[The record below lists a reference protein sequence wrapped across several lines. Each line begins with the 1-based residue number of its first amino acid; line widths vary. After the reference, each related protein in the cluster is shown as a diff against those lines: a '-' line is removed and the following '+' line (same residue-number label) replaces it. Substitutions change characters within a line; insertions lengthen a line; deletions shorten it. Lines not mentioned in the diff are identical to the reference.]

1 MFKDLGIKGRVLLL
15 TLLPTSLLAMVLGGY
30 FTWVQLS
37 DMRAQLIERGQL
49 IAEQLAPLA
58 ATALARK
65 DTAVLNRIANEALDQ
80 PDVRAVTFLDARQ
93 ERLAH
98 AGPSMLTVAPAGD
111 ASHLSMSTELDTTHF
126 LLPVLG
132 RHHSLSGATEPD
144 DERVL
149 GWVELELSHHGT
161 LLRGYRSLFTSL
173 LLIAAGLGVTA
184 LLALRMSRAIN
195 APLELISQGVA
206 QLKEGRMETRLPPMG
221 SNELDE
227 LASGINRMAE
237 TLQSAQEEM
246 QHNIDQATEDVRQNL
261 ETIEIQNIELDLAR
275 KEALEASRIKSEF
288 LANMSHEIR
297 TPLNGILGFTN
308 LLQKS
313 ELSPRQQD
321 YLTTIQKSAESLLGI
336 INEILDFSKIE
347 AGKLVLENLPFNL
360 RDLIQDAL
368 TMLAPA
374 AHEKQ
379 LELVSLVYRDTPIQ
393 LQGDPQRL
401 KQILTNLVGNAIKF
415 TQGGT
420 VAVRAM
426 LEDESDDRAQLR
438 ISVQDTGIGLSEE
451 DQQALFKAF
460 SQADNSLSRQ
470 AGGTGLGLVISK
482 RLIEQMGGEIG
493 VDSTPGEGAEFW
505 ISLSLPK
512 SRDDNEEPGASWAA
526 GQRVALLEPQE
537 LTRRSLHH
545 QLTDFG
551 LEVSEFADLDSLQ
564 ESLRN
569 PPPGQLPISLAVLGV
584 SAAIHPPEEL
594 SQSFWEFERLGC
606 KTLVLCPTTEQA
618 QYHATLPDEQ
628 VEAKPACTR
637 KLQRK
642 LQELLQVRPTRSDKP
657 HAMVSGRPPRLLC
670 VDDNP
675 ANLLLVQTLLSDLG
689 AQVTAV
695 DSGYAAL
702 EVVQRE
708 RFDLVFMDVQMPGM
722 DGRQATE
729 AIRRWEAEREVSP
742 VPVIALTAHAL
753 SNEKRAL
760 LQAGMDDYLTKPID
774 EQQLAQVVLKWTGLS
789 LGQSL
794 ASMSRAPQLGQLS
807 VLDPEEGLRLAAG
820 KADLAADMLAMLLA
834 SERYP
839 LYLPLTVRS
848 LARSLGIQ
856 PTPTQRELLQQQSDL
871 HYPLRPLEISAPAN
885 PLNIVWI
892 VAESL
897 RGDMLDPRY
906 MPRLW
911 DFSNRAI
918 RLDNHYSSGNLTQMG
933 VFGMFYGLHG
943 GYWDAVLKAGQPP
956 VLMEVLRQQN
966 YQFRINAAQRFSY
979 PPFDRSVFVN
989 LRPQDLHVL
998 DSPEPAWQRDAR
1010 NTDDL
1015 LRFVDRRLPDRPFFA
1030 CLFLES
1036 SHANYSFR
1044 DETAKIR
1051 PYLVNF
1057 NYLTTDFQAQMPL
1070 IKNRY
1075 LNAVREVDTQIGR
1088 LLQHLENQ
1096 HLLENTAVV
1105 VLGDH
1110 GEEFMERSRW
1120 GHNTEF
1126 NRYQTGT
1133 VAVLSIPGQAPRAVR
1148 SITSHIDLPAT
1159 LLPLLGVRNPPR
1171 DYSLG
1176 QDLLAADYHRDYAVS
1191 ADTTRIAYLGEGF
1204 KVSFPLRGA
1213 DRHHG
1218 PVSDGDD
1225 RPLDVEQQEAIRGP
1239 LRAARLELLQDLG
1252 RFSAL
1257 PVGEEPSPRSLAT
1270 SLTP

>member
-657 HAMVSGRPPRLLC
+657 HAMVSGRPPGHRGDPPLGGRAGSQPGAGDRAHRTCAFQREARIAAGRHGRLPDQADRRAAIGPGSAE
-670 VDDNP
+670 VDRTEPGPVAGQHEPCAAARPVERARPRGRAAPGRRQGRPRRRHAGDAAGLAGGGPPGDSPGPRQRRPHRFAREGPPAAWRHSLLWRAAVARGLPDQRNP
-675 ANLLLVQTLLSDLG
+675 AQAERSGGGRGPGRAGQGHRGPGRHCLGHHPPVLHQPRLQRTLTMRILFFSSQAYDSESFQASNHRHGFELHFQQ
-689 AQVTAV
+689 AHLQADTAV
-695 DSGYAAL
+695 LAQGF
-702 EVVQRE
+702 EVVCA
-708 RFDLVFMDVQMPGM
+708 FVNDDLS
-722 DGRQATE
+722 R
-729 AIRRWEAEREVSP
+729 P
-742 VPVIALTAHAL
+742 VL
-753 SNEKRAL
+753 E
-760 LQAGMDDYLTKPID
+760 
-774 EQQLAQVVLKWTGLS
+774 
-789 LGQSL
+789 
-794 ASMSRAPQLGQLS
+794 
-807 VLDPEEGLRLAAG
+807 RLAAG
-820 KADLAADMLAMLLA
+820 GTRLVALRSAGYNHVDLAAAEALGLPVVHVPAYSPHAVAEHAVGLILTLNRRLHRAYNRTREGDFSLHGLTGFDLHGKRVGVIGTGQIGETFARIMAGFGCELLAYDPYPNPRIQALGGRYLALDALLAKSDIVSLHCPLTADTRHLIDAQRLATMKPGAMLINTGRGALVNA
-834 SERYP
+834 AALIEALKSGQLGYLGLDVYEEEADIFFEDRSDQP
-839 LYLPLTVRS
+839 LQDDV
-848 LARSLGIQ
+848 LAR
-856 PTPTQRELLQQQSDL
+856 LL
-871 HYPLRPLEISAPAN
+871 
-885 PLNIVWI
+885 
-892 VAESL
+892 
-897 RGDMLDPRY
+897 
-906 MPRLW
+906 
-911 DFSNRAI
+911 
-918 RLDNHYSSGNLTQMG
+918 
-933 VFGMFYGLHG
+933 
-943 GYWDAVLKAGQPP
+943 
-956 VLMEVLRQQN
+956 
-966 YQFRINAAQRFSY
+966 
-979 PPFDRSVFVN
+979 
-989 LRPQDLHVL
+989 
-998 DSPEPAWQRDAR
+998 
-1010 NTDDL
+1010 
-1015 LRFVDRRLPDRPFFA
+1015 
-1030 CLFLES
+1030 
-1036 SHANYSFR
+1036 SF
-1044 DETAKIR
+1044 
-1051 PYLVNF
+1051 PN
-1057 NYLTTDFQAQMPL
+1057 
-1070 IKNRY
+1070 
-1075 LNAVREVDTQIGR
+1075 
-1088 LLQHLENQ
+1088 
-1096 HLLENTAVV
+1096 VV
-1105 VLGDH
+1105 VTAH
-1110 GEEFMERSRW
+1110 
-1120 GHNTEF
+1120 
-1126 NRYQTGT
+1126 
-1133 VAVLSIPGQAPRAVR
+1133 QAFLTREA
-1148 SITSHIDLPAT
+1148 
-1159 LLPLLGVRNPPR
+1159 
-1171 DYSLG
+1171 
-1176 QDLLAADYHRDYAVS
+1176 LAAI
-1191 ADTTRIAYLGEGF
+1191 ADTTLDNIA
-1204 KVSFPLRGA
+1204 A
-1213 DRHHG
+1213 WQ
-1218 PVSDGDD
+1218 DGTP
-1225 RPLDVEQQEAIRGP
+1225 RNRV
-1239 LRAARLELLQDLG
+1239 RA
-1252 RFSAL
+1252 
-1257 PVGEEPSPRSLAT
+1257 
-1270 SLTP
+1270 

>member
-753 SNEKRAL
+753 SNENAGRHGRLPDQADRRAAIGPGSAEVDRTEPGPVAGQHEPCAAARPVERARPRGRAAPGRRQGRPRRRHAGDAAGL
-760 LQAGMDDYLTKPID
+760 AGGGPPGDSPGPRQRRPHRFAREGPPAAWRHPLLWRAAVARGLPDQRNPAQAERSGGGRGPGRAGQGHRGPGRHCLGHHPPVLHQPRLQRTLTMRILFFSTQAYDSESFQASNHRHGFELHFQQAHLQADTAV
-774 EQQLAQVVLKWTGLS
+774 LAQGFEVVCAFVNDDLS
-789 LGQSL
+789 
-794 ASMSRAPQLGQLS
+794 RP
-807 VLDPEEGLRLAAG
+807 VLERLAAG
-820 KADLAADMLAMLLA
+820 GTRLVALRSAGYNHVDLAAAEALGLPVVHVPAYSPHAVAEHAVGLILTLNRRLHRAYNRTREGDFSLHGLTGFDLHGKRVGVIGTGQIGETFARIMAGFGCELLAYDPYPNPRIQALGGRYLALDALLAESDIVSLHCPLTADTRHLIDAQRLATMKPGAMLINTGRGALVNA
-834 SERYP
+834 AALIEALKSGQLGYLGLDVYEEEADIFFEDRSDQP
-839 LYLPLTVRS
+839 LQDDV
-848 LARSLGIQ
+848 LAR
-856 PTPTQRELLQQQSDL
+856 LL
-871 HYPLRPLEISAPAN
+871 
-885 PLNIVWI
+885 
-892 VAESL
+892 
-897 RGDMLDPRY
+897 
-906 MPRLW
+906 
-911 DFSNRAI
+911 
-918 RLDNHYSSGNLTQMG
+918 
-933 VFGMFYGLHG
+933 
-943 GYWDAVLKAGQPP
+943 
-956 VLMEVLRQQN
+956 
-966 YQFRINAAQRFSY
+966 
-979 PPFDRSVFVN
+979 
-989 LRPQDLHVL
+989 
-998 DSPEPAWQRDAR
+998 
-1010 NTDDL
+1010 
-1015 LRFVDRRLPDRPFFA
+1015 
-1030 CLFLES
+1030 
-1036 SHANYSFR
+1036 SF
-1044 DETAKIR
+1044 
-1051 PYLVNF
+1051 PN
-1057 NYLTTDFQAQMPL
+1057 
-1070 IKNRY
+1070 
-1075 LNAVREVDTQIGR
+1075 
-1088 LLQHLENQ
+1088 
-1096 HLLENTAVV
+1096 VV
-1105 VLGDH
+1105 VTAH
-1110 GEEFMERSRW
+1110 
-1120 GHNTEF
+1120 
-1126 NRYQTGT
+1126 
-1133 VAVLSIPGQAPRAVR
+1133 QAFLTREA
-1148 SITSHIDLPAT
+1148 
-1159 LLPLLGVRNPPR
+1159 
-1171 DYSLG
+1171 
-1176 QDLLAADYHRDYAVS
+1176 LAAI
-1191 ADTTRIAYLGEGF
+1191 ADTTLDNIA
-1204 KVSFPLRGA
+1204 A
-1213 DRHHG
+1213 WQ
-1218 PVSDGDD
+1218 DGTP
-1225 RPLDVEQQEAIRGP
+1225 RNRV
-1239 LRAARLELLQDLG
+1239 RA
-1252 RFSAL
+1252 
-1257 PVGEEPSPRSLAT
+1257 
-1270 SLTP
+1270 

>member
-493 VDSTPGEGAEFW
+493 V
-505 ISLSLPK
+505 
-512 SRDDNEEPGASWAA
+512 
-526 GQRVALLEPQE
+526 
-537 LTRRSLHH
+537 
-545 QLTDFG
+545 
-551 LEVSEFADLDSLQ
+551 SLQ

-569 PPPGQLPISLAVLGV
+569 PPPDQLPISLAVLGV

-834 SERYP
+834 S
-839 LYLPLTVRS
+839 
-848 LARSLGIQ
+848 
-856 PTPTQRELLQQQSDL
+856 
-871 HYPLRPLEISAPAN
+871 
-885 PLNIVWI
+885 
-892 VAESL
+892 
-897 RGDMLDPRY
+897 
-906 MPRLW
+906 
-911 DFSNRAI
+911 
-918 RLDNHYSSGNLTQMG
+918 
-933 VFGMFYGLHG
+933 
-943 GYWDAVLKAGQPP
+943 
-956 VLMEVLRQQN
+956 
-966 YQFRINAAQRFSY
+966 
-979 PPFDRSVFVN
+979 
-989 LRPQDLHVL
+989 
-998 DSPEPAWQRDAR
+998 
-1010 NTDDL
+1010 
-1015 LRFVDRRLPDRPFFA
+1015 
-1030 CLFLES
+1030 
-1036 SHANYSFR
+1036 
-1044 DETAKIR
+1044 
-1051 PYLVNF
+1051 
-1057 NYLTTDFQAQMPL
+1057 
-1070 IKNRY
+1070 
-1075 LNAVREVDTQIGR
+1075 
-1088 LLQHLENQ
+1088 
-1096 HLLENTAVV
+1096 
-1105 VLGDH
+1105 
-1110 GEEFMERSRW
+1110 
-1120 GHNTEF
+1120 
-1126 NRYQTGT
+1126 
-1133 VAVLSIPGQAPRAVR
+1133 
-1148 SITSHIDLPAT
+1148 
-1159 LLPLLGVRNPPR
+1159 
-1171 DYSLG
+1171 
-1176 QDLLAADYHRDYAVS
+1176 LAADRQAIRQARDN
-1191 ADTTRIAYLGEGF
+1191 
-1204 KVSFPLRGA
+1204 
-1213 DRHHG
+1213 
-1218 PVSDGDD
+1218 DD
-1225 RPLDVEQQEAIRGP
+1225 RTALLERVHRLHGATRYCGVPQ
-1239 LRAARLELLQDLG
+1239 LRAACQTSETLLKQNDPAAAAALDELDKAIEALADTA
-1252 RFSAL
+1252 SATTHL
-1257 PVGEEPSPRSLAT
+1257 SST
-1270 SLTP
+1270 SLDSSEL